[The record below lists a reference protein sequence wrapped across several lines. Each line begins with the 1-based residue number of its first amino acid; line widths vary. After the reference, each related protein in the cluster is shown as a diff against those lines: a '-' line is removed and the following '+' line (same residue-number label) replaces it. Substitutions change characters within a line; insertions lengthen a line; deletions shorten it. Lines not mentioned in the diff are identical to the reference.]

1 MPSDFRELVV
11 WQTAMELCRQVYL
24 LARRFPASERFG
36 LTSQIQRAAVSTP
49 ANIAEGNARKSARD
63 YARFVSIA
71 SGSNAE
77 VMTHL
82 VLAESLGFVSLTD
95 VQASLESCDRVARM
109 LLQLHRALVRKL
121 DGLPDSPFP
130 IPDSRS

>member
-11 WQTAMELCRQVYL
+11 WQTAMELCRQVYV
-24 LARRFPASERFG
+24 LARGFPSSERFG
-36 LTSQIQRAAVSTP
+36 LTSQLQRAVVSIP
-49 ANIAEGNARKSARD
+49 ANIAEGNSRKSTRD
-63 YARFVSIA
+63 YARFISIA

-82 VLAESLGFVSLTD
+82 LLAESLGFVPLAE
-95 VQASLESCDRVARM
+95 VQASLELCERVARM

-121 DGLPDSPFP
+121 DGVPDSRFP
-130 IPDSRS
+130 IPDSLG